1 VYAAFDNHKMGDYKP
16 YLYKSG
22 DRGRT
27 WTSISGDLPERG
39 TVYTVQ
45 EDSERPELLF
55 AGTEFGLYFTID
67 GGKRWVRLKGGLPTI
82 AVRDLALQEREADL
96 VVATFGRGFY
106 VLDDL
111 SPLRRVSAA
120 LLEEPTALLPV
131 RTASQF
137 ILAQPLAGRDKAY
150 QGSAFYS
157 APNPPAGAVFTY
169 YLKEEIKT
177 RKKQRQDA
185 EKKVAEKGGDVFY
198 PSWEALAAED
208 REEDPEIVLT
218 VADAQGNVVRRLSG
232 PAKAGFQR
240 VAWDLRYPP
249 ASPTKLKADE
259 LLFPWSDPPLGPLA
273 APGSYTVALAKR
285 VDGKL
290 TPVGE
295 PQRFAAQ
302 PLALKGVE
310 AGDRAGLLAF
320 QQRIARLQRAVM
332 GAAEAAKETQ
342 QRIDHLKKAV
352 DDTPGAE
359 PALAEE
365 LRALESRLKDVQGRL
380 EGDPVKGR
388 RNEPTLPGIDDR
400 VERIVE
406 GSWVATAAPTGT
418 QRESYDIAAKLFGET
433 LAELRELIETDLH
446 GIEQRAEAAGAP
458 WTPGRV
464 PRWEP

>member
-1 VYAAFDNHKMGDYKP
+1 VK
-16 YLYKSG
+16 L
-22 DRGRT
+22 T
-27 WTSISGDLPERG
+27 
-39 TVYTVQ
+39 
-45 EDSERPELLF
+45 
-55 AGTEFGLYFTID
+55 
-67 GGKRWVRLKGGLPTI
+67 GGVPTI
-82 AVRDLALQEREADL
+82 SFRDLAIQRRENDL
-96 VVATFGRGFY
+96 VCASFGRGIY
-106 VLDDL
+106 VLDDY
-111 SPLRRVSAA
+111 SALREVSEEALAKPAA
-120 LLEEPTALLPV
+120 LFPTRQAWWYVPQEPLGEPA
-131 RTASQF
+131 RASQG
-137 ILAQPLAGRDKAY
+137 AGYFMAE
-150 QGSAFYS
+150 
-157 APNPPAGAVFTY
+157 NPPFGAVFTY
-169 YLKEEIKT
+169 HLAEEIRSRDKD
-177 RKKQRQDA
+177 RQEA
-185 EKKVAEKGGDVFY
+185 EKPLVEAGKDTPFPG
-198 PSWEALAAED
+198 WEAVEAER
-208 REEDPEIVLT
+208 REPKPAVVLT
-218 VADAQGNVVRRLSG
+218 VRDEAGNVVRRVPG
-232 PAKAGFQR
+232 KAAKGFQR

-310 AGDRAGLLAF
+310 TGDRAGLLAF
-320 QQRIARLQRAVM
+320 QQRVARLQRAVM
-332 GAAEAAKETQ
+332 GAVEAAKETQ

-365 LRALESRLKDVQGRL
+365 LRAVESRLKDVQGRL

-418 QRESYDIAAKLFGET
+418 QREGYDVAAKLFGKT
-433 LAELRELIETDLH
+433 LAELRKLIETDLH